1 MFFARFALSLQSQNT
16 KMAQRKYAS
25 GNELIKG
32 LVILADFVIM
42 NLLLFIAARY
52 FKELYPSY
60 LRVAPRIAFIM
71 ANISMVIS
79 QSTIGIIIHRR
90 RATLD
95 EVFIQVMKLCGLQS
109 AIMFLC
115 VRIIGDSGGMFKFMV
130 IFTIVEIFVIACS
143 RIVERAIIRVS
154 RQAGRNTRSVIF
166 IGNDPAILM
175 LYRNLISDSSTGYKV
190 LGYYANEM
198 MENCPQTI
206 KYLGSIDDFNQMA
219 EGYSAPSYD
228 DNTDT
233 NKLKELRISKIDE
246 VFCSLSHDENKEIVQ
261 IMKFCDK
268 NIIHFYYVPRM
279 EGNFML
285 NLQPEQLGETMV
297 FTNHYEP
304 LSLPF
309 NQFVKRTF
317 DIIMSLI
324 VCIIMLPFLPIIAY
338 LIKRQSPGPL
348 FFKQERTGLNGK
360 TFICLKFRSM
370 HVNNQSDTLQATEDD
385 PRKFPLGN
393 FLRKTNLDEFPQFYN
408 VLKGDM
414 SIVGPRPHMLTH
426 TEQYGKIIDKYM
438 VRHFS
443 RPGITGYAQ
452 VSGSRGETKELWQ
465 MEERI
470 QKDIWYIE
478 NWSFWLDIKIILK
491 TALTI
496 FIPDKK
502 AY

>member
-1 MFFARFALSLQSQNT
+1 
-16 KMAQRKYAS
+16 
-25 GNELIKG
+25 
-32 LVILADFVIM
+32 
-42 NLLLFIAARY
+42 
-52 FKELYPSY
+52 
-60 LRVAPRIAFIM
+60 
-71 ANISMVIS
+71 
-79 QSTIGIIIHRR
+79 
-90 RATLD
+90 
-95 EVFIQVMKLCGLQS
+95 MKLCALQS
-109 AIMFLC
+109 VIMFLC

-143 RIVERAIIRVS
+143 RIVERGIIRVS

-190 LGYYANEM
+190 LGYYANET
-198 MENCPQTI
+198 MENCPEAI
-206 KYLGSIDDFNQMA
+206 KYLGSIDEFNQMA
-219 EGYSAPSYD
+219 EKYSAPSYEG
-228 DNTDT
+228 NTDE

-246 VFCSLSHDENKEIVQ
+246 VFCSLSHDENKQIVQ
-261 IMKFCDK
+261 VMKFCDK

-279 EGNFML
+279 EGNFLL

-304 LSLPF
+304 LSQPF

-317 DIIMSLI
+317 DIVMSLI
-324 VCIIMLPFLPIIAY
+324 VCVIMLPFIPLIAY

-370 HVNNQSDTLQATEDD
+370 HVNSQADTVQATEND
-385 PRKFPLGN
+385 PRKFPFGN

-426 TEQYGKIIDKYM
+426 TEQYGTIIDKYM

-478 NWSFWLDIKIILK
+478 NWTFWLDIKIILK
-491 TALTI
+491 TAITI

>member
-1 MFFARFALSLQSQNT
+1 
-16 KMAQRKYAS
+16 MATRKYAS
-25 GNELIKG
+25 GNDLIKG
-32 LVILADFVIM
+32 LVIVLDFIIM
-42 NLLLFIAARY
+42 NLLLILAARY
-52 FKELYPSY
+52 FSELYPKY
-60 LRVAPRIAFIM
+60 LKAAPRITFIM
-71 ANISMVIS
+71 ANISMIIS
-79 QSTIGIIIHRR
+79 QSSVGVIIHRR
-90 RATLD
+90 RATMD
-95 EVFIQVMKLCGLQS
+95 EVFVQVLKLCSLQNV
-109 AIMFLC
+109 IMFLI
-115 VRIIGDSGGMFKFMV
+115 VRIIGESGGMFKFMV
-130 IFTIVEIFVIACS
+130 IFTIVEIFAISCS
-143 RIVERAIIRVS
+143 RIIEKGLIKMS

-175 LYRNLISDSSTGYKV
+175 LYRNLLSDPSTGYKV
-190 LGYYANEM
+190 LGYYADEE
-198 MENCPQTI
+198 MENCPESI
-206 KYLGSIDDFNQMA
+206 KHLGSIDDFNQIA
-219 EGYSAPSYD
+219 EEYAAPSYD
-228 DNTDT
+228 DEQDG
-233 NKLKELRISKIDE
+233 KLKQLKISKIDE
-246 VFCSLSHDENKEIVQ
+246 VFCSLSHDESVEIMKV
-261 IMKFCDK
+261 MKFCDK

-279 EGNFML
+279 SGNFLL

-317 DIIMSLI
+317 DIVVSLI
-324 VCIIMLPFLPIIAY
+324 VCIILLPFIPLIAF

-370 HVNNQSDTLQATEDD
+370 HVNNDADTLQATKDD
-385 PRKFPLGN
+385 PRKFPFGN
-393 FLRKTNLDEFPQFYN
+393 FIRMTNIDEFPQFFN

-426 TEQYGKIIDKYM
+426 TEQYGTIIDKYM

-452 VSGSRGETKELWQ
+452 VTGCRGETKEVWQ

-478 NWSFWLDIKIILK
+478 NWTFWLDIKIILK
-491 TALTI
+491 TAITLI
-496 FIPDKK
+496 IPDKK